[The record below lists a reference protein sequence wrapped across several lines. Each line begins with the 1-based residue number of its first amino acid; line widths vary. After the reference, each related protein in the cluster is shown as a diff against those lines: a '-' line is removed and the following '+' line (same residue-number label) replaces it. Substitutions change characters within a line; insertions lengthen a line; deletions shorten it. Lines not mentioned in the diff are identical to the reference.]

1 MEDERE
7 VGKVTHF
14 FTRASVAA
22 IMLTAPVA
30 VGDTLVFRGATTDFE
45 QAIGS
50 MQIDRQNIEQA
61 EAGKEI
67 GVKVQDRVRQGDT
80 VYKK

>member
-1 MEDERE
+1 MEDEKQ

-14 FTRASVAA
+14 FTKASVAA

-30 VGDTLVFRGATTDFE
+30 VGDNLVFRGATTEFE

-50 MQIDRQNIEQA
+50 MQIDKQNIEQA
-61 EAGKEI
+61 EAGQEI
-67 GVKVQDRVRQGDT
+67 GVKVQDRVRQGDA